1 MKSRFFKRN
10 LMLAVLAV
18 LLLASTGC
26 GVKVWPAPQ
35 KSDDLFT
42 FASVEGRRV
51 GECLKVVVK
60 VDGSYQNVDNLSLQ
74 FQADGSGPGEGCPT
88 CPFFPAIRKEFVPG
102 SEGIQSDGP
111 TFVFSECGLDPSK
124 SYRWRVV
131 ARNVY
136 DTLGV
141 VISDVY
147 TAAP

>member
-1 MKSRFFKRN
+1 MKSHFLKRN
-10 LMLAVLAV
+10 LLLAVLAV
-18 LLLASTGC
+18 FLLGATGC
-26 GVKVWPAPQ
+26 GVKIWPAPT
-35 KSDDLFT
+35 KSDDIFT

-51 GECLKVVVK
+51 GECLKVVVR
-60 VDGSYQNVDNLSLQ
+60 VDGAHQNVDNLSLQ

-111 TFVFSECGLDPSK
+111 TFVFSECGLDPAK

>member
-1 MKSRFFKRN
+1 MKFHTFKKQ
-10 LMLAVLAV
+10 LMLTILAAF
-18 LLLASTGC
+18 LLTATGC
-26 GVKVWPAPQ
+26 GVKIWPAPQ

-42 FASVEGRRV
+42 FTSVEGRRV

-60 VDGSYQNVDNLSLQ
+60 VDGAYKNVDNLSLQ

-88 CPFFPAIRKEFVPG
+88 CPFFPAIRKDFVPG

-111 TFVFSECGLDPSK
+111 TFVFSQCGLDPAK

-131 ARNVY
+131 GRNVY
-136 DTLGV
+136 DSLGV

-147 TAAP
+147 TAVP